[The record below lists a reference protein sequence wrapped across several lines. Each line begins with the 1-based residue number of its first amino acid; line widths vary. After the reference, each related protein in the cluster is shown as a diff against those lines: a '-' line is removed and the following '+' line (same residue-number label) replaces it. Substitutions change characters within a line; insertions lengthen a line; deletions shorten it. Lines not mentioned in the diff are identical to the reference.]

1 MIRRLMRREGPRL
14 DLHAQ
19 RVEER
24 RVHDAVPQPGD
35 GLGEQDGEGVHPLGD
50 AAQPLGAVIHRVH
63 AGHHGEQHLRGADVA
78 GGLLAADVLLARLQ
92 GHAQRG
98 AAGGIPGYS
107 DDAPGYM
114 APLGLTRREERRVRA
129 AVAHRHAEA
138 L

>member
-1 MIRRLMRREGPRL
+1 MKGSPSLSENAVTRSARSPSVVASSSETPIRVGEMIRRLMR
-14 DLHAQ
+14 
-19 RVEER
+19 
-24 RVHDAVPQPGD
+24 
-35 GLGEQDGEGVHPLGD
+35 
-50 AAQPLGAVIHRVH
+50 RVH